1 MSVARKDTSF
11 KQWGTGIV
19 TKKRSDILRR
29 LAGAAVIGAIALST
43 VLGASQAQEQRKS
56 LVASADQEAD
66 NLIHKAQ
73 EDAEEFK
80 KQRIADSRSQATIRH
95 DKIISDGKAEALALE
110 SRGRQNLAKAVD
122 LLVNR
127 FKEQLNVSA

>member
-1 MSVARKDTSF
+1 MKIEVLKDI
-11 KQWGTGIV
+11 KNAEEDY
-19 TKKRSDILRR
+19 KKMI
-29 LAGAAVIGAIALST
+29 
-43 VLGASQAQEQRKS
+43 SQAQEQRKS
-56 LVASADQEAD
+56 LVASADLEAD
-66 NLIHKAQ
+66 NMIHTAH

-95 DKIISDGKAEALALE
+95 DKIISGGKAEAVALE

>member
-1 MSVARKDTSF
+1 MKIEVLKDI
-11 KQWGTGIV
+11 KNAEEDY
-19 TKKRSDILRR
+19 KKMI
-29 LAGAAVIGAIALST
+29 
-43 VLGASQAQEQRKS
+43 SQAQERRKS
-56 LVASADQEAD
+56 LIASAELEAD

-80 KQRIADSRSQATIRH
+80 KQQIADARKEAEMRH
-95 DKIISDGKAEALALE
+95 ARIISDGKAEAVALE

-122 LLVNR
+122 LLVTR